1 MFFLKPTTTS
11 RADNWNR
18 FGQSQQGEGGR
29 GRGGHHHG
37 ERGGWQ
43 EGGRG
48 GHWTPPQNRGGFRG
62 GFGQQSYH
70 TPHGDSVYTP
80 RGRGRGDYNSPRGG
94 RGNFTPRG
102 GRGEYTPRGGRG
114 GGGYT
119 PTPIGQGQGYFSPQ
133 MLQDPWQDLQSEM
146 GWTESKVQATQ
157 LKRKSGEMLQE
168 EQSSSEDVGQKKPV
182 APFYRTGGDG
192 EQERKAWERAKMMAE
207 EEDDF
212 DDVLGGEPEGGECLG
227 GDIGLSDSLIPQ
239 VGDSFCERSQLSD
252 DVKETEEDRKSDITQ
267 S

>member
-1 MFFLKPTTTS
+1 M
-11 RADNWNR
+11 
-18 FGQSQQGEGGR
+18 
-29 GRGGHHHG
+29 
-37 ERGGWQ
+37 
-43 EGGRG
+43 
-48 GHWTPPQNRGGFRG
+48 
-62 GFGQQSYH
+62 
-70 TPHGDSVYTP
+70 
-80 RGRGRGDYNSPRGG
+80 
-94 RGNFTPRG
+94 
-102 GRGEYTPRGGRG
+102 
-114 GGGYT
+114 
-119 PTPIGQGQGYFSPQ
+119 
-133 MLQDPWQDLQSEM
+133 
-146 GWTESKVQATQ
+146 QATQ

-192 EQERKAWERAKMMAE
+192 EQERKAWERAKMMAD

-212 DDVLGGEPEGGECLG
+212 DDVLGGEPEG

>member
-1 MFFLKPTTTS
+1 M
-11 RADNWNR
+11 
-18 FGQSQQGEGGR
+18 G
-29 GRGGHHHG
+29 
-37 ERGGWQ
+37 
-43 EGGRG
+43 
-48 GHWTPPQNRGGFRG
+48 
-62 GFGQQSYH
+62 
-70 TPHGDSVYTP
+70 
-80 RGRGRGDYNSPRGG
+80 
-94 RGNFTPRG
+94 
-102 GRGEYTPRGGRG
+102 
-114 GGGYT
+114 
-119 PTPIGQGQGYFSPQ
+119 TPIGQGQGYFSPQ

-146 GWTESKVQATQ
+146 GWMESKVQATQ

-207 EEDDF
+207 E
-212 DDVLGGEPEGGECLG
+212 GESLG

-252 DVKETEEDRKSDITQ
+252 DVKETEEDKQSDITQ